1 MDINEK
7 DAVNDVLNILV
18 VEPASD
24 SEPLT
29 RLRSGYHRK
38 KLAVL
43 VVSGKEREMI
53 SVSFTQDQIKKLPE
67 QDVEKYIK
75 RYETS

>member
-1 MDINEK
+1 
-7 DAVNDVLNILV
+7 
-18 VEPASD
+18 
-24 SEPLT
+24 
-29 RLRSGYHRK
+29 
-38 KLAVL
+38 
-43 VVSGKEREMI
+43 MI